1 MARSRA
7 RGRFSTA
14 CRNRFCLRAS
24 SALGG
29 SGLRFVAADVGRS
42 EAEVGEEVVQGDQVG
57 VGGGGG
63 ALERGLEVGA
73 VVAGGEVAPV
83 RLGERVATG
92 GVGVGQPGQEAA
104 HAGGVGAAGV
114 GVPVVFAEN
123 PTLSL
128 PAWLAG
134 R

>member
-1 MARSRA
+1 M
-7 RGRFSTA
+7 
-14 CRNRFCLRAS
+14 
-24 SALGG
+24 
-29 SGLRFVAADVGRS
+29 
-42 EAEVGEEVVQGDQVG
+42 GEEVVQGDQVG

-63 ALERGLEVGA
+63 ELERGLEVGA
-73 VVAGGEVAPV
+73 VVAPV

-92 GVGVGQPGQEAA
+92 GVGQSGQEAA